1 MSKEIK
7 PEASRL
13 EKFSLSVTKNVGSI
27 PSLIV
32 HTTLFVGIFSLQ
44 FFGFGFDQIM
54 LILTTIVS
62 LEAIYLS
69 IFIQMTVNRQAQTLS
84 EVSEDVEDIQEDVE
98 DIQEDVEGI
107 EKEVKEI
114 GDDVDDIN
122 EDVDTIHKHVKDIRE
137 DVEEISE
144 DVEGIEKE
152 VKEIGTDVD
161 EISEDVEDIS
171 EEMAADET
179 AEEKEKAQQITDM
192 KNIEETLRELL
203 AAVEQMKK

>member
-1 MSKEIK
+1 MKKEILS
-7 PEASRL
+7 EVSRL

-27 PSLIV
+27 PSLIF
-32 HTTLFVGIFSLQ
+32 HTIAFVGIFSLQ
-44 FFGFGFDQIM
+44 FFGFSFDQIM

-69 IFIQMTVNRQAQTLS
+69 IFIQMTVNRHTKTLS
-84 EVSEDVEDIQEDVE
+84 EVSEDMEEISEDVEDIQEDVKE
-98 DIQEDVEGI
+98 MSDDVEEISEDVEHI
-107 EKEVKEI
+107 Q
-114 GDDVDDIN
+114 
-122 EDVDTIHKHVKDIRE
+122 KHVKDIQE

-179 AEEKEKAQQITDM
+179 EEEKEKAKQVTDM
-192 KNIEETLRELL
+192 KNIEGTLRELL
-203 AAVEQMKK
+203 KAVEQMKK

>member
-1 MSKEIK
+1 MPKEVKKI
-7 PEASRL
+7 SSTL
-13 EKFSLSVTKNVGSI
+13 ETLSLSVTQKVGSV
-27 PSLIV
+27 PSLII
-32 HTTLFVGIFSLQ
+32 HTIGFVAIFSLQ
-44 FFGFGFDQIM
+44 FFGFSFDQIM

-69 IFIQMTVNRQAQTLS
+69 IFIQMTVNRHAETLS
-84 EVSEDVEDIQEDVE
+84 EVSEDMEELSEDVDE
-98 DIQEDVEGI
+98 ISEDVEGI
-107 EKEVKEI
+107 Q
-114 GDDVDDIN
+114 
-122 EDVDTIHKHVKDIRE
+122 KHVEDIKE

-152 VKEIGTDVD
+152 VKEIGDDVD

-179 AEEKEKAQQITDM
+179 EEEKEKEKQNADM
-192 KNIEETLRELL
+192 RNIEHTLRELL